1 MNNSLEYQ
9 RACNYIDCYN
19 KNHCNQNCCCPSRGI
34 VGPTGPAGMPGPT
47 GPTGP
52 AGVPGPTG
60 PMGPM
65 GVPGPTGPTGPQG
78 PATVAVGRTI
88 QGNFGS
94 LASVTNVGTNQ
105 NAILEFTIPSGGATG
120 PTGAQGATGMTGATG
135 PQGVPGFPGATGP
148 TGPAGATG
156 KAPTLQ
162 IGAVVTGAPG
172 TQAQVTITP
181 IK

>member
-65 GVPGPTGPTGPQG
+65 GVPGPTGPT
-78 PATVAVGRTI
+78 ARLV
-88 QGNFGS
+88 NS
-94 LASVTNVGTNQ
+94 SN
-105 NAILEFTIPSGGATG
+105 
-120 PTGAQGATGMTGATG
+120 
-135 PQGVPGFPGATGP
+135 
-148 TGPAGATG
+148 
-156 KAPTLQ
+156 K
-162 IGAVVTGAPG
+162 
-172 TQAQVTITP
+172 
-181 IK
+181 